1 MASKHPYTSLVIR
14 LLLFAATV
22 AWLTCLMMRKA
33 DWWLDLLLVIAL
45 LVQVAAFLR
54 FYDAQNRKLAFF
66 LEAVRNE
73 DTALVF
79 PETTPNKSLRRLH
92 ASLNELNRTLANIRI
107 KNENNDR
114 FFRELIEQSSTGL
127 LSYDEDGYVEM
138 INSAAKKYL
147 EVIHVAN
154 IQLLKQKTPVL
165 YKAMTETGNGGKK
178 MVKTM
183 LNGELVSLSVQ
194 VSDLRFSEK
203 KYRMVSIQ
211 DIRHEIEENE
221 VESWQKLI
229 RVMTHEIMN
238 SIAPITSLTQTL
250 LVFFTVKGQPKAPE
264 AIDMTAINNTIEGLT
279 VIEDRGKGLIH
290 FVENYRKLT
299 KIPHPSFS
307 AVDPVV
313 WVQKLA
319 LLFQPELNNKQ
330 IRFEQQ
336 VDALIK
342 GFITDE
348 KLLTQVMINLINN
361 AIDAFD
367 EQGTN
372 QQPTITLSIHQ
383 TPTGRIL
390 LELAD
395 NGCGIDPSLLD
406 SIFIPFFTTKEG
418 GNGIGLSLSRQI
430 VKKLGGQLSV
440 KSTLGKGSH
449 FIITCSTI

>member
-1 MASKHPYTSLVIR
+1 MATRYPYASLLIR
-14 LLLFAATV
+14 LVLFAATV
-22 AWLTCLMMRKA
+22 AWLVYLMISKA
-33 DWWLDLLLVIAL
+33 CWWFDPLLVLALIA
-45 LVQVAAFLR
+45 QVVAFLR

-66 LEAVRNE
+66 LEAVKNE

-79 PETTPNKSLRRLH
+79 PETTQNKSLRRLH

-127 LSYDEDGYVEM
+127 LSYDEEGYVEM

-147 EVIHVAN
+147 EVVQVAN
-154 IQLLKQKTPVL
+154 IQLLKQKAPLL

-203 KYRMVSIQ
+203 KYRLVSIQ

-250 LVFFTVKGQPKAPE
+250 LGFFSVKGQSKQPSDLSTVD
-264 AIDMTAINNTIEGLT
+264 ISNTIEGLT

-290 FVENYRKLT
+290 FVDNYRKLT
-299 KIPHPSFS
+299 KIPHPTFA
-307 AVDPVV
+307 AVNPEQ
-313 WVQKLA
+313 WAQQLA
-319 LLFQPELNNKQ
+319 LLFQPELTNKH
-330 IRFEQQ
+330 IRFERN
-336 VDALIK
+336 VEATVSD
-342 GFITDE
+342 FITDE
-348 KLLTQVMINLINN
+348 ALLTQVMINLINN
-361 AIDAFD
+361 AIDAF
-367 EQGTN
+367 EGQETN
-372 QQPTITLSIHQ
+372 QKPLITLSIHQ
-383 TPTGRIL
+383 SPTGRIRI
-390 LELAD
+390 ELAD

-406 SIFIPFFTTKEG
+406 TVFIPFFTTKEG

-430 VKKLGGQLSV
+430 VKKLGGQLAV
-440 KSTLGKGSH
+440 KSTQGKGSH
-449 FIITCSTI
+449 FIIEW